1 MHKDSNFKYEFNSKT
16 RILFKYYYGLITIE
30 DIIYSWNYAFENK
43 LIPNEVKG
51 FILDY
56 REASFLISINERDEI
71 PGFYKKHHEIFNNCK
86 IAILT
91 VNPKDIVIPILV
103 KKKDD
108 GYKSEAFST
117 VESAI
122 EWILD

>member
-1 MHKDSNFKYEFNSKT
+1 MNSVSNFKYEYNNT
-16 RILFKYYYGLITIE
+16 TNILFKYYYGLITIE
-30 DIIYSWNYAFENK
+30 DITRSWDFAFENK

-56 REASFLISINERDEI
+56 RDASFMININDRDEI
-71 PGFYKKHHEIFNNCK
+71 PRFYKKHLEMFSNCK

-91 VNPKDIVIPILV
+91 VNPNDIVIPMLV
-103 KKKDD
+103 KEKDD

-117 VESAI
+117 LESAI
-122 EWILD
+122 IWILD